1 MLKISTRISLL
12 YFIATAIIIAV
23 MAVAMYFIYYNQ
35 SLRAIDDE
43 LHDYVHFLTSGQN
56 FESSDL
62 ESIFKELTAR
72 RSKSKNKLK
81 FDYNFILVGQD
92 SVVYQSDE
100 RFNLDEIIK
109 KIMEFD
115 ESKSK
120 KDFATL
126 SVDGNKFRIYE
137 DKLHKHNKKGEL
149 DIIMVASLEKFSES
163 LTQITYILF
172 IISPVLLLIAALI
185 GYFITYRALNPVRHI
200 IRTARTITGK
210 NLQGRVPIPV
220 ADDELA
226 ELARTLNEMID
237 RLEQTIKSQK
247 QFIAD
252 ASHDFR
258 TPLTIIH
265 LELELL
271 LEKQDIGEDVRN
283 SIEKSIRE
291 IKSLSTMAE
300 NLLILA
306 RADAHQLTINKIP
319 FRFDELIIEA
329 VSGFNKIALSSNI
342 KFRIDVASS
351 VGINADKGLIKRLLN
366 NALDNALKYSDENST
381 IEINLSDDDTSVTLE
396 ISSYGR
402 TLSKQEANQ
411 IFNRFQRMEK
421 SRTTKGYGL
430 GMPIIKTIVQA
441 HNGSVNFISEK
452 GKNRVKISFPK

>member
-237 RLEQTIKSQK
+237 RLEQTINSQK

-319 FRFDELIIEA
+319 FRFDELIIEV

-351 VGINADKGLIKRLLN
+351 VVINADRGLIKRLLN

-396 ISSYGR
+396 ISSCGR

-441 HNGSVNFISEK
+441 HNGNVDFTSEN
-452 GKNRVKISFPK
+452 GKNRLKISFPK

>member
-1 MLKISTRISLL
+1 
-12 YFIATAIIIAV
+12 

-120 KDFATL
+120 NDFATF
-126 SVDGNKFRIYE
+126 SVNGNKFRIYE
-137 DKLHKHNKKGEL
+137 YKLHKNKKKGEL

-185 GYFITYRALNPVRHI
+185 GYFITYRALKPVRHI

-210 NLQGRVPIPV
+210 NLQGRIPMPV

-237 RLEQTIKSQK
+237 RLEQTINSQK

-271 LEKQDIGEDVRN
+271 LKKQDIGEDVRN

-319 FRFDELIIEA
+319 FRFDELIIEV

-351 VGINADKGLIKRLLN
+351 VVINADKGLIKRLLN

-381 IEINLSDDDTSVTLE
+381 IEINLSDNDTSVTLE
-396 ISSYGR
+396 ISSHGR
-402 TLSKQEANQ
+402 TLSKQETNQ

-441 HNGSVNFISEK
+441 HNGSVDFTSEN
-452 GKNRVKISFPK
+452 GKNSLKISFPK